1 MPFNTKNH
9 EYDPFV
15 GSNVLQ
21 VYYFFFHKFNKLK
34 ALNDHNLYKNLL
46 VILGMFTKF
55 STDRSANAP

>member
-34 ALNDHNLYKNLL
+34 ALNDHNLNKKFARNFRNVYK
-46 VILGMFTKF
+46 IFH
-55 STDRSANAP
+55 